1 MSEHWAVIP
10 VKGLRDSK
18 TRLAPYLGDSRKTVV
33 EALLQDVL
41 SSVLQS
47 KVFDKTIVISPDE
60 NVANLARSG
69 TVAFLQQTSVGLN
82 RAVDQ
87 VRRLALKEGVL
98 SMTTILADIPL
109 AEPRDFAEI
118 FHLRGAGASVV
129 LAPSLKMGTN
139 VMLASPPSVI
149 RPRYGRW
156 SYSKHLREAQVAGVD
171 AYSASNPRVSF
182 DIDTPHD
189 LLRLRRKDPE
199 NRTRTAR
206 ILLGIRPLLHH
217 PKAP

>member
-1 MSEHWAVIP
+1 MSENWAVIP
-10 VKGLRDSK
+10 VKGLGDSK

-41 SSVLQS
+41 SSVLHS

-69 TVAFLQQTSVGLN
+69 TAAFLQQTSVGLN

-109 AEPRDFAEI
+109 AESRDFAEI
-118 FHLRGAGASVV
+118 FHMRGASASVV

-156 SYSKHLREAQVAGVD
+156 SYSKHLRESQVAGVD

-189 LLRLRRKDPE
+189 LLKLRRRDPE
-199 NRTRTAR
+199 GRTRTAR
-206 ILLGIRPLLHH
+206 VLLGTRPLLHH
-217 PKAP
+217 PKTA

>member
-18 TRLAPYLGDSRKTVV
+18 TRLGPYLGDGRKTLV

-47 KVFDKTIVISPDE
+47 KVFEKTIVISPDE
-60 NVANLARSG
+60 NVANLARHG
-69 TVAFLQQTSVGLN
+69 NVAFLTQTSVGLN

-87 VRRLALKEGVL
+87 VRRLALKEGAL

-118 FHLRGAGASVV
+118 FHMRGASASVV

-171 AYSASNPRVSF
+171 AYSASNHRISF

-189 LLRLRRKDPE
+189 LLKLRRRDPDGRK
-199 NRTRTAR
+199 RTTRV
-206 ILLGIRPLLHH
+206 LLGIRPLLHH
-217 PKAP
+217 ARTS